1 MTTFDDIV
9 PKLVDIFQPHRAE
22 IERIAPVYVNR
33 DLNGRVRLIVAE
45 QWEEHAQARLFLDA
59 ITQAMFAQLGA
70 HAFPPSQAIL
80 FEQDINAVEDG
91 CFAASFADLAGIRL
105 IDRLATEGNWSTI
118 SPIAAGV
125 PRVVFFSIKGGVGR
139 STAMAATA
147 WSLAQSGKRVLVL
160 DLDLESPGLSSSL
173 LPSDRRPTFGV
184 TDWLVEDLVDNG
196 DAVLM
201 DMIASSTLSHDGD
214 IYVVPA
220 HGVNPGEYVSKLG
233 RAWMPKVAADGQRE
247 SWSQRLQR
255 LLNTLEE
262 KLQPDLILI
271 DSRAGIDEVAS
282 ACVTD
287 LGATLVLL
295 FAIEG
300 EQTWSGYRILLQH
313 WRTTGVVREIRE
325 RLQLVGAVIPEL
337 GGSEY
342 FSALRESAWTLFSEE
357 LYNEVAPGE
366 IASGDIW
373 SFDESE
379 EGAPHSPW
387 PIRWHRSFAALRSL
401 HTRLDGIDSNEV
413 SSIFGDLIVGISRT
427 VTTEE
432 MRHD

>member
-1 MTTFDDIV
+1 MTTFDEIL
-9 PKLVDIFQPHRAE
+9 PKLVVIFQVHSAE
-22 IERIAPVYVNR
+22 IQRIAPVYVNR

-45 QWEEHAQARLFLDA
+45 RWGEEPAARTTLDA
-59 ITQAMFAQLGA
+59 VAQAMFEQLGA
-70 HAFPPSQAIL
+70 HAFPASQIIL
-80 FEQDINAVEDG
+80 FEEDINTVKHG
-91 CFAASFADLAGIRL
+91 CFAARLADVDGVWI
-105 IDRLATEGNWSTI
+105 IERLATEGNWSTI
-118 SPIAAGV
+118 SPIALGV

-262 KLQPDLILI
+262 KLKPDLILI

-300 EQTWSGYRILLQH
+300 EQTWSGYRILFRH

-337 GGSEY
+337 GGAEY

-366 IASGDIW
+366 VASGDIW

-432 MRHD
+432 MHHD